1 MKNRLLYNNVKD
13 DKVMDNIIQMLN
25 DEQRNAAT
33 STSQYLKVSAGPGTG
48 KTSTL
53 AARILHLQT

>member
-1 MKNRLLYNNVKD
+1 
-13 DKVMDNIIQMLN
+13 MLN